1 MKDFLKNHGLWILF
15 AGAVIAVALAL
26 LSYFST
32 NASPLVDLANTIT
45 SPFRAVCTSVSGWFT
60 DKQNYYEDVTALKAE
75 NEALKKQIAE
85 MEATVRQGEAASQ
98 ENVFL
103 RDLLDLRQQ
112 RRDLSDFETA
122 TVTERGV
129 TNWTASLTLNKGTA
143 RVYRTQDIGIAG
155 RDFALMGD
163 GKLKL
168 DSLPASC
175 QLLEGD
181 LVVTSG
187 LGGYLPPDLVIGS
200 VSELR
205 ADDSDTSNYAI
216 LTPAADLN
224 GLTEVC
230 IIKSFEIVS

>member
-103 RDLLDLRQQ
+103 RDLLDLRH
-112 RRDLSDFETA
+112 
-122 TVTERGV
+122 
-129 TNWTASLTLNKGTA
+129 AS
-143 RVYRTQDIGIAG
+143 
-155 RDFALMGD
+155 F
-163 GKLKL
+163 
-168 DSLPASC
+168 P
-175 QLLEGD
+175 
-181 LVVTSG
+181 
-187 LGGYLPPDLVIGS
+187 
-200 VSELR
+200 
-205 ADDSDTSNYAI
+205 
-216 LTPAADLN
+216 
-224 GLTEVC
+224 
-230 IIKSFEIVS
+230 